1 MTPQETEISVIDPIS
16 PAIERVKTVL
26 FQPFVLQRWFVIGF
40 CAWLAFL
47 GSGGGGVPTNFPS
60 EQQLD
65 EPQFQEFLHQVEEF
79 VVNNLFWIIPL
90 AITVVLFII
99 ALMVLLTWLSSR
111 GRFMFLHCVA
121 LNKAEIKAP
130 WQKFGTQGNSLFLFR
145 IVLGVISFAVIM
157 LLVAL
162 LIVIGVLLFAG
173 GGGPNP
179 LGIILM
185 VLLAIFLVIP
195 TLIFFAL
202 IDKFTMDFVVPIMF
216 LRQGTCMAA
225 WREFWQLLTGNKGRF
240 TIYILFQ
247 ILIFLAVG
255 IIGASVACV
264 FTILLSCVTCGIAC
278 CFMMMPLINILFF
291 LVYGYIIT
299 VLLLPLSVF
308 QRSYSLIYLRQYD
321 PGYDVFAPEPAEIQ
335 AV

>member
-1 MTPQETEISVIDPIS
+1 MDESQVQE
-16 PAIERVKTVL
+16 A
-26 FQPFVLQRWFVIGF
+26 
-40 CAWLAFL
+40 
-47 GSGGGGVPTNFPS
+47 
-60 EQQLD
+60 
-65 EPQFQEFLHQVEEF
+65 LHHVEEF
-79 VVNNLFWIIPL
+79 VVNNLFWLIPL

-99 ALMVLLTWLSSR
+99 ALIVLLTWLSSR
-111 GRFMFLHCVA
+111 GHFMFLHCVA
-121 LNKAEIKAP
+121 QNKAEIKAP

-145 IVLGVISFAVIM
+145 IVLGVIFFAVIM

-179 LGIILM
+179 LGIVLMIL
-185 VLLAIFLVIP
+185 LTIFLVIP

-202 IDKFTMDFVVPIMF
+202 IDKFTSDFVVPIMF

-247 ILIFLAVG
+247 VLIFLVVF
-255 IIGASVACV
+255 IIGASVSCI
-264 FTILLSCVTCGIAC
+264 FTCLLVLFTCGIAC
-278 CFMMMPLINILFF
+278 CFMIMPLINILFF
-291 LVYGYIIT
+291 IFYGYIIT

-308 QRSYSLIYLRQYD
+308 KRSYSLIYLRQYD
-321 PGYDVFAPEPAEIQ
+321 PGYDVFAAEPGEIQ